1 MSFQPSRSLWL
12 TSPLL
17 LILALTFVL
26 PVSAPM
32 LSAQDS
38 TETSTETSSEST
50 AETPAETPVEDGQP
64 GTRDPWSDE
73 IIGEVARWPLQHGGR
88 VKPFQTF
95 AGFLM
100 LKVNG
105 RRTLKLDDQ
114 KLDPVSWAL
123 DFMFYPEIAKDY
135 RCIHVP
141 NAEVLTGIG
150 FDTQEFRRSDR
161 YSFNQLKSV
170 LSRLFERSRNIA
182 QAKPEAKEWTL
193 VERQTIQ
200 LMEDIRGLE
209 ILLYSMDASR
219 QQFDLTAVEE
229 LITIFGENPGPGYS
243 PILAHIEGMAELTAA
258 ENLMALPEDRQPLVI
273 NALRSL
279 QEDLIRSLE
288 ISEMGY
294 SWFPPEEVVENQ
306 ENLPIVWTTSSE
318 VIQDALVLKNT
329 EERGKA
335 LFSLEQLP
343 FLVNDRSA
351 FLNEATQFGDI
362 LRNLAALHDS
372 GKHLSTEVSF
382 YNMDY
387 FTKALVIFLLGFIV
401 SCLGWLVPQSRTPQ
415 KITWGLTLSATA
427 FLVAGVT
434 IRCIIQGRPPVTTLY
449 ETILFITG
457 CCVLTAL
464 ILEYYDR
471 RHIALT
477 ISTFLGALGCFLSN
491 RYELKEA
498 ATAGDTMPSLVAVLD
513 TNFWL
518 STHVTTVTLGY
529 AAGLL
534 AAAIAHVWIFAKVL
548 GIKKSDPGFFKSLTR
563 MVYGTLCFGLFFS
576 IVGTILG
583 GIWANYSWGR
593 FWGWDP
599 KENGALMICLA
610 ELIILHLRMGGYI
623 RDRGVHVLSVANA
636 MIIAFSWWGVNLLG
650 VGLHSYGFTDGVAML
665 LAGFFAFELI
675 VMGLGLLL
683 TKNGDSKAPPSA
695 TPESA

>member
-1 MSFQPSRSLWL
+1 MSFHLQRSV
-12 TSPLL
+12 L
-17 LILALTFVL
+17 LILMLFMALPATPAL
-26 PVSAPM
+26 
-32 LSAQDS
+32 AQDS
-38 TETSTETSSEST
+38 DPEAT
-50 AETPAETPVEDGQP
+50 ATREEAATDYAKPATTTAKRV
-64 GTRDPWSDE
+64 PWSQEILDE
-73 IIGEVARWPLQHGGR
+73 VSRWPIQHGGR

-100 LKVNG
+100 LKANG
-105 RRTLKLDDQ
+105 RRTLKLEDE
-114 KLDPVSWAL
+114 KLGPVAWAL
-123 DFMFYPEIAKDY
+123 DFMFYPEIARQY

-150 FDTQEFRRSDR
+150 FDTTDFRRSDR
-161 YSFNQLKSV
+161 YSFDQLESV
-170 LSRLFERSRNIA
+170 LPTLFDSARRTT

-200 LMEDIRGLE
+200 LMQDIREME
-209 ILLYSMDASR
+209 ILLYSMDSAR
-219 QQFDLTAVEE
+219 KTFGLNTVEE
-229 LITIFGENPGPGYS
+229 LTAIFGENPPPGYS
-243 PILAHIEGMAELTAA
+243 PILAHIDQMAELTDRD
-258 ENLMALPEDRQPLVI
+258 NLLAIPADRRPVVI
-273 NALRSL
+273 EALRGL

-288 ISEMGY
+288 ISGMGY
-294 SWFPPEEVVENQ
+294 NWFPPEEVIQTE

-318 VIQDALVLKNT
+318 VIQEALVMKNT
-329 EERGKA
+329 EERSKA
-335 LFSLEQLP
+335 LYSLERLP
-343 FLVNDRSA
+343 YLLDDRPQFLA
-351 FLNEATQFGDI
+351 EAGNFGST

-372 GKHLSTEVSF
+372 GRYISTEVSF

-387 FTKALVIFLLGFIV
+387 FTKSLILFLLGFVV
-401 SCLGWLVPQSRTPQ
+401 SCLGWLAPQSAAPR
-415 KITWGLTLSATA
+415 KLTWILS
-427 FLVAGVT
+427 LSGVGMLIAGVT

-464 ILEYYDR
+464 ALEYYDR
-471 RHIALT
+471 RNIALT
-477 ISTFLGALGCFLSN
+477 VSTFLGALGCFLSN

-498 ATAGDTMPSLVAVLD
+498 VTAGDTMPSLVAVLD

-534 AAAIAHVWIFAKVL
+534 AAAIAHVWIFSKML
-548 GIKKSDPGFFKSLTR
+548 GIKKSDPGYYKSLTR

-623 RDRGVHVLSVANA
+623 RDRGVHVLSVFNA

-650 VGLHSYGFTDGVAML
+650 VGLHSYGFTDGVFKL
-665 LAGFFAFELI
+665 LAGFFALEMI
-675 VMGLGLLL
+675 VIGIGLLQNSGSG
-683 TKNGDSKAPPSA
+683 KEPPAPPA
-695 TPESA
+695 ESAATG